1 MSPMQPGLVSV
12 IVPVHNRP
20 SLVRE
25 AVASV
30 LAQTHRPLEIL
41 LVDDG
46 STDETPSVLA
56 AVAAEHPEIRVL
68 RQANAGPGAA
78 RELGRVHASG
88 EFIQYLDSDD
98 LLLPGKLERQVAGLR
113 AHPECGVSYGW
124 TRYRYADGTVDSKP
138 CKGTGRRL
146 DRMFPAFL
154 RGRPW
159 HTSTPLYRASVCA
172 AAGPWLP
179 LRQEE
184 DWEYDCRVAALGTRL
199 HHVEAFVSEHR
210 DHLDDRLSRRAA
222 TDPGLLA
229 DRASAHAHILR
240 HALDA
245 GIPADSPEMRHFTRA
260 LFLLC
265 RQCGAHGLEREAAA
279 LHALAVTAAGE
290 RGAPGD
296 LKAYR
301 WAARLLG
308 WRWAGKLATAAY
320 RLRA

>member
-20 SLVRE
+20 SLVLE

-30 LAQTHRPLEIL
+30 LGQSYQPLEIL

-46 STDETPSVLA
+46 STDATPGMLSAL
-56 AVAAEHPEIRVL
+56 AAEHPEIRLL
-68 RQANAGPGAA
+68 RQDNAGPGAA

-98 LLLPGKLERQVAGLR
+98 LLLPDKLERQVAGLR
-113 AHPECGVSYGW
+113 QHPECGVSYGW
-124 TRYRYADGTVDSKP
+124 TRYRYADGTVDSHP
-138 CKGTGRRL
+138 CKGTGRGL

-154 RGRPW
+154 HGRPW

-210 DHLDDRLSRRAA
+210 DHLEDRLSRHGA
-222 TDPGLLA
+222 TDPRLLS
-229 DRASAHAHILR
+229 DRANAHARILR
-240 HALDA
+240 HAMDA

-265 RQCGAHGLEREAAA
+265 RQCGSHGLAREAAA

-290 RGAPGD
+290 RGPSGD
-296 LKAYR
+296 LKAYK

>member
-1 MSPMQPGLVSV
+1 MNRMQAGLVSV

-20 SLVRE
+20 RLVRE

-30 LAQTHRPLEIL
+30 LEQSYRPLEVL

-56 AVAAEHPEIRVL
+56 ALAAEHPEIRVL
-68 RQANAGPGAA
+68 RQASAGPGAA

-88 EFIQYLDSDD
+88 EFLQYLDSDD
-98 LLLPGKLERQVAGLR
+98 LLLPGKLESQVAGLR
-113 AHPECGVSYGW
+113 ANPECGVSYGW
-124 TRYRYADGTVDSKP
+124 TRYRYADGAVDSSP

-146 DRMFPAFL
+146 DRMFPTFL

-210 DHLDDRLSRRAA
+210 DHADDRLSRRGA
-222 TDPGLLA
+222 TDPRLLA

-240 HALDA
+240 HALAA
-245 GIPADSPEMRHFTRA
+245 GIGADSPEMRHFSRA

-265 RQCGAHGLEREAAA
+265 RQCGALGLDAEAAS
-279 LHALAVTAAGE
+279 LHELAVIAAGE
-290 RGAPGD
+290 GGPSGD
-296 LKAYR
+296 LRAYR

-308 WRWAGKLATAAY
+308 WRWAGRLATAAY